1 MTELNDSPETAAEA
15 PRPQWPGADNAP
27 DTLPDNTLRVPT
39 GDPAVDAVLRR
50 LDGIPASPVA
60 EHSGLY
66 GGIHDALR
74 EALDAEPADAGTRS
88 DGES

>member
-1 MTELNDSPETAAEA
+1 MTELNDFPETAAE
-15 PRPQWPGADNAP
+15 PQHPQWPGADNSP
-27 DTLPDNTLRVPT
+27 GVPT

-50 LDGIPASPVA
+50 LDGIPATPVA

-66 GGIHDALR
+66 AGIHDALR
-74 EALDAEPADAGTRS
+74 DALDAGPADAGTRH

>member
-1 MTELNDSPETAAEA
+1 MTELNDSPETAAA
-15 PRPQWPGADNAP
+15 PPRPQWPGR
-27 DTLPDNTLRVPT
+27 DTLPGDSPGVPT

-50 LDGIPASPVA
+50 LDGIPDTPVA

-66 GGIHDALR
+66 AGIHDALR
-74 EALDAEPADAGTRS
+74 EALDAEPADAGTRR